1 MKKTPIRGVD
11 SYGMICASEEIGL
24 KDEFPAKT
32 ETEILDLS
40 HLEAKPGT
48 NLAEVLGK
56 DDVILEIDNKAIN
69 HRPDL
74 FSHIGIAREIEAI
87 NGKKLPYDMTRKDFS
102 NLPDLGIR
110 NDIPHIVKRYMGL
123 KVSGVS
129 NIQSP
134 DYVKDVLASHDI
146 EPKGLL
152 IDVTN
157 YSLYLY
163 GQPTH
168 CFDSDKLTG
177 NIHIRYAQDGETF
190 TALNDKQYTLTSN
203 DIVIADDAG
212 VIALG
217 GVI

>member
-1 MKKTPIRGVD
+1 
-11 SYGMICASEEIGL
+11 MICAAEEIGL
-24 KDEFPAKT
+24 KDEFPAKS

-40 HLEAKPGT
+40 SFDTKPGT
-48 NLAEVLGK
+48 PLDEVLGK

-102 NLPDLGIR
+102 HLPDLGIT
-110 NDIPHIVKRYMGL
+110 NDIPQIVKRYMGL

-129 NIQSP
+129 NIESP
-134 DYVKDVLASHDI
+134 DYVKDVLASHNID
-146 EPKGLL
+146 PKGLL
-152 IDVTN
+152 IDITN

-168 CFDSDKLTG
+168 CFDAKKVTG
-177 NIHIRYAQDGETF
+177 NIHIRFAKDGESF
-190 TALNDKQYTLTSN
+190 TALNDKNYTLTPQ
-203 DIVIADDAG
+203 DIVIADE
-212 VIALG
+212 VSVLALG
-217 GVI
+217 GIIG